1 MENTYNLNG
10 LWQASSTGSQE
21 TLSIS
26 YYQGN
31 ASLVIFAKGGGAGS
45 KKPLVK
51 IGLPAPAIIKLRS
64 MLKQMLDAQPGTRKT
79 FEQKIYDRDSKQFR
93 LGTGLI
99 FSKDE
104 KRVFTL
110 EVTNKS
116 LQSAITFKLLAGNS
130 FATDGN
136 DLSDEERSK
145 LKLLEL
151 IEILAGDYTA
161 RLLSRFNMQPY
172 QRSGN
177 SNYQKRSNNGGS
189 VPKEP
194 SSSSSYDD
202 DEFNA
207 F

>member
-177 SNYQKRSNNGGS
+177 SSYQKRSNNGGS

-194 SSSSSYDD
+194 NSSSSYDD

>member
-51 IGLPAPAIIKLRS
+51 IGLPGPAIIKLRS

-151 IEILAGDYTA
+151 IEVLAGDYTA

-177 SNYQKRSNNGGS
+177 NNYQKRSNNGGS

>member
-51 IGLPAPAIIKLRS
+51 IGLPGPAIIKLRS

>member
-202 DEFNA
+202 EFNA

>member
-51 IGLPAPAIIKLRS
+51 IGLPGPAIIKLRS

-93 LGTGLI
+93 LGNGLI
-99 FSKDE
+99 FSTDE

-177 SNYQKRSNNGGS
+177 NNYQKRSNNGGS

>member
-51 IGLPAPAIIKLRS
+51 IGLPGPAIIKLRS

-151 IEILAGDYTA
+151 IEVLAGDYTA

-177 SNYQKRSNNGGS
+177 NNYQKRNNNGGS

>member
-31 ASLVIFAKGGGAGS
+31 ASLVIFTKGGGAGS

-202 DEFNA
+202 EFNA

>member
-51 IGLPAPAIIKLRS
+51 IGLPGPAIIKLRS

-202 DEFNA
+202 EFNA

>member
-10 LWQASSTGSQE
+10 LWQTSSAGSQE

-31 ASLVIFAKGGGAGS
+31 ASLVIFARGGGTGTR
-45 KKPLVK
+45 KPLVK
-51 IGLPAPAIIKLRS
+51 IGLPIPAVLKLRS
-64 MLKQMLDAQPGTRKT
+64 ILKQLLDAQPGTRKT
-79 FEQKIYDRDSKQFR
+79 FEQQIYDKDSKQFR
-93 LGTGLI
+93 LGTGLV

-104 KRVFTL
+104 KRIFTL

-116 LQSAITFKLLAGNS
+116 LQSAITFKLLSSNS

-136 DLSDEERSK
+136 TLTDEERSK
-145 LKLLEL
+145 LKVLELLEV
-151 IEILAGDYTA
+151 LAGDYVA
-161 RLLSRFNMQPY
+161 RLLSRYGMQSF
-172 QRSGN
+172 QRSGSN
-177 SNYQKRSNNGGS
+177 NNYQKRDKGS

-194 SSSSSYDD
+194 TSSSSYDD